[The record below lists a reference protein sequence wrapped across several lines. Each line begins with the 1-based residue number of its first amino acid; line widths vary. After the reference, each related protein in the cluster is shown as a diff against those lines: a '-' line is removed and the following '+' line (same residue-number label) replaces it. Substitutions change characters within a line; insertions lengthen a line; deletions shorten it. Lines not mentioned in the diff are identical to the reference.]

1 MFVNENVNIPAKKP
15 SQTTQR
21 SFSPPKKKNDPRGRF
36 SQAVIFLSSYP
47 YFPEIFRLN
56 RLKYIILVC
65 NIIDIPLDSKLSSN
79 LYKLFFCS
87 R

>member
-1 MFVNENVNIPAKKP
+1 MAKTV
-15 SQTTQR
+15 S
-21 SFSPPKKKNDPRGRF
+21 SVFSE
-36 SQAVIFLSSYP
+36 IP